1 MEKELIQTCT
11 MFLVPAS
18 ILFAAIGI
26 ARTEWLKALISL
38 VGTGIGSLWS
48 YRIIS
53 WPDLTGPDYNTAL
66 GLALIL
72 AVTAFISMI
81 VHLVRAIMGY
91 DENAVQITP

>member
-1 MEKELIQTCT
+1 

-18 ILFAAIGI
+18 ILFVAIGI
-26 ARTEWLKALISL
+26 ARTEWLKAALISL
-38 VGTGIGSLWS
+38 VGTGVGCLWS

-53 WPDLTGPDYNTAL
+53 WPDLTGPDQATAL
-66 GLALIL
+66 GLALIF
-72 AVTAFISMI
+72 AATAFVSMI